1 MLDFIGQRDTQ
12 GLRAISQKIGQFFV
26 IHNIGL
32 YHKPAGSC
40 DRLMLSDSG
49 QQRGKARQGVGK
61 SDLSAKG
68 HILLEVNMAET
79 GHKGVFGDVNPH
91 HLFWG
96 AVDGH
101 VVAIHK
107 EKRRK
112 HSAS

>member
-1 MLDFIGQRDTQ
+1 ML
-12 GLRAISQKIGQFFV
+12 
-26 IHNIGL
+26 
-32 YHKPAGSC
+32 
-40 DRLMLSDSG
+40 LSDSG
-49 QQRGKARQGVGK
+49 QQRGKARQSVGK

-68 HILLEVNMAET
+68 HILLEVNMADT

-91 HLFWG
+91 HVFRG

-101 VVAIHK
+101 AVAIHK